1 MSDLSLIRSYAG
13 NRLRLADS
21 IRQVQAD
28 ILPNK
33 AELFLHQLAG
43 LFAAKKIRR
52 REIGRLNS
60 HVLKEAEGLRHF
72 TSDEWPAL
80 LLQAIDDLK

>member
-28 ILPNK
+28 ILPSK
-33 AELFLHQLAG
+33 AELFLHQLA
-43 LFAAKKIRR
+43 
-52 REIGRLNS
+52 
-60 HVLKEAEGLRHF
+60 
-72 TSDEWPAL
+72 
-80 LLQAIDDLK
+80 